1 MPNARI
7 DMHRSMESKIPEMS
21 AAILKGLGA
30 PDGFD
35 MPAEDLFHV
44 FRLHDAGSIVYSPTH
59 GNADRTD
66 MIFVEI
72 LATPR
77 YTDERLE
84 RGLEAISD
92 ELSKVGIKRDN
103 VLLLVTPVI
112 KWHAPTE

>member
-7 DMHRSMESKIPEMS
+7 DMHRSLESKIPQMS
-21 AAILKGLGA
+21 AAILKGMGT
-30 PDGFD
+30 PEGFD
-35 MPAEDLFHV
+35 MPAEDLFQV

-59 GNADRTD
+59 PNAERTD

-77 YTDERLE
+77 YSGEQME

-92 ELSKVGIKRDN
+92 ELTKAGIKRDN
-103 VLLLVTPVI
+103 VLLLVTPVN
-112 KWHAPTE
+112 KWYAPAV